1 MERDQLHD
9 EIINNACLRM
19 DESLRMLEISIRDL
33 SDQELWIQPNEQT
46 NSIANLILHLCGNI
60 HQYVIS
66 GLGRAADMRVRQEE
80 FDSRDII
87 EKRLLFKK
95 ILDTVNRAKQLISNS
110 SAADLLAYFK
120 IQAYELSGVGIIVHV
135 VEHLSYHT
143 GQIALMTKLLKN
155 KDLGFYAGVDLD

>member
-1 MERDQLHD
+1 
-9 EIINNACLRM
+9 M

-33 SDQELWIQPNEQT
+33 SDQELWNQPNEHA

-66 GLGRAADMRVRQEE
+66 GLGREEDVRERQKE
-80 FDSRDII
+80 FDSREMIKK
-87 EKRLLFKK
+87 ELLFKK
-95 ILDTVNRAKQLISNS
+95 ISDTVNSAKQLISSS
-110 SAADLLAYFK
+110 SAADLLTYFK

-143 GQIALMTKLLKN
+143 GQIALLTKLLKN
-155 KDLGFYAGVDLD
+155 NDLGFYTGVDLD